1 MKRKPIVAAVSAAL
15 GVTVL
20 SSAACAGSTVESV
33 AFIGMSAPTTVDEKS
48 DAYTKAQVIYRY
60 TNGKSKTYDL
70 KYHQVTGTTELVNGK
85 PNWGHYSYELLAS
98 NDQEAAE
105 RAWDI
110 YCRQHPDK
118 VAVLQESRVTKL

>member
-33 AFIGMSAPTTVDEKS
+33 EFIGMSAPATVEEKS

-60 TNGKSKTYDL
+60 TNGKSTTYDL
-70 KYHQVTGTTELVNGK
+70 KYHQVTGTTERVN
-85 PNWGHYSYELLAS
+85 ELAS
-98 NDQEAAE
+98 TQWLLVA
-105 RAWDI
+105 
-110 YCRQHPDK
+110 
-118 VAVLQESRVTKL
+118 AVLALFGVYTKVSN